1 MTTVLVTGG
10 AGYLGSHLVR
20 LLLQRGY
27 TVRVLDALFYGSQGI
42 ADLITEKQVEF
53 FNGDICNIRQMTKA
67 IRGVDV
73 VIALAAIVGDPA
85 CALDQEETLSVNF
98 ESTKV
103 LVELCNRFK
112 VKRLLFASS
121 CSVYGANSTLILN
134 EGSALKPVSLYAET
148 RIMSEEVLAQRAN
161 PGLAWSILRLATLF
175 GWSKRM
181 RFDLAVN
188 ILTAKAAK
196 EGKMQ
201 IFGGEQWRPFVH
213 VRDAARAFC
222 AMVDCPSDA
231 IDRQIFNL
239 GGNSL
244 NHTLGDVA
252 KLISDRIPDVQ
263 VEYAMTDTD
272 KRDYRVSFDKIHST
286 LEFVPCMSVADGIS
300 EMRAALELGQ
310 TDYKDPIQY
319 NVQYIFR

>member
-1 MTTVLVTGG
+1 MKTVLVTGG

-20 LLLQRGY
+20 LLLQQGH
-27 TVRVLDALFYGSQGI
+27 TVRILDALFYGARGI
-42 ADLITEKQVEF
+42 EDLILQKKVEF
-53 FNGDICNIRQMTKA
+53 FNGDICNIREMTQA

-85 CALDQEETLSVNF
+85 CALDQEETLSVNY

-103 LVELCNRFK
+103 LVELCNRFR
-112 VKRLLFASS
+112 VKQLLFASS
-121 CSVYGANSTLILN
+121 CSVYGANSALVLN

-148 RIMSEEVLAQRAN
+148 RIMSEEVVAHRAGA
-161 PGLAWSILRLATLF
+161 GLSWSILRLATLF

-188 ILTAKAAK
+188 ILTAKAAM
-196 EGKMQ
+196 EGKIQ
-201 IFGGEQWRPFVH
+201 ISGGEQWRPFVH

-222 AMVDCPSDA
+222 AMVDSPLEQ

-239 GGNSL
+239 GGNQL
-244 NHTLGDVA
+244 NHTLQDVA
-252 KLISDRIPDVQ
+252 KLISDRFPGVQ
-263 VEYAMTDTD
+263 VDYSTTDND
-272 KRDYRVSFDKIHST
+272 KRDYRVSFDKLNAT
-286 LEFVPCMSVADGIS
+286 LGFVPSMSVADGIS
-300 EMRAALELGQ
+300 EMRAALELDQ
-310 TDYKDPIQY
+310 TIYKDPIHY